1 MTVRV
6 PRLPFSADPL
16 MAEAKRRARQRRVLV
31 ALGVLLLAAL
41 AGGLTLA
48 LRSPGG
54 RDNGSGGPGFSS
66 ASLSAATGTVRPG
79 VVVVGQRIGPVK
91 VGESKA
97 QIEKTLGLGKSL
109 RLSGTS
115 VHGGDHG
122 LHIWLYPK
130 VGIYVSYPPNHRFF
144 SRAFLVMTRSPQ
156 YKTSSGIGVGSSL
169 RQLRRAEQV
178 RCGLSGRLEKWIVC
192 SRGFALPGHANTEF
206 LLNRA
211 TKRVSQVTLGGLM
224 PERPFKP

>member
-6 PRLPFSADPL
+6 PRLPLSVDLL

-54 RDNGSGGPGFSS
+54 RNNGSGGPGFNS

-91 VGESKA
+91 VGEPKA
-97 QIEKTLGLGKSL
+97 QINRTLGLGKSL
-109 RLSGTS
+109 RLAGTS
-115 VHGGDHG
+115 VRAGDHG
-122 LHIWLYPK
+122 LHVWLYPK
-130 VGIYVSYPPNHRFF
+130 VGIYVSYPPNRRFF
-144 SRAFLVMTRSPQ
+144 ARAFLVMTRSPQ
-156 YKTSSGIGVGSSL
+156 YKTSSGIGVGSTL

-178 RCGLSGRLEKWIVC
+178 QCGLSGRLDKWIVC
-192 SRGFALPGHANTEF
+192 NRGLPLPNHANTEF

-211 TKRVSQVTLGGLM
+211 TKRVSQVTLSGLM
-224 PERPFKP
+224 PERPYNP